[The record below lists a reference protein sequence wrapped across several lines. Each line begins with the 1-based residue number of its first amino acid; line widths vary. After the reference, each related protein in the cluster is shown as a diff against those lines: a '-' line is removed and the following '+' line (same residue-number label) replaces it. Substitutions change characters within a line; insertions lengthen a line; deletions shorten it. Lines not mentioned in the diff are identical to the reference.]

1 MVNYISE
8 SIKLEMSL
16 AIKLDI
22 KVSSKMIYFMEMEY
36 SMRNIRIRTDKIKS
50 TINISKY
57 TKEIGLSMKDT
68 LSTIN
73 AQAQEKYIL
82 EMDIGKEISKMV
94 KPTEKEFILAIS
106 TTKQL
111 RESGMMAKLFLDD

>member
-50 TINISKY
+50 TINTSKY